1 MEHPGNWVLGACSA
15 ILGVAGLFVS
25 ARVGEGVAYYGG
37 LVMFAVGVLFAM
49 YLIKATFDAKESGHD

>member
-25 ARVGEGVAYYGG
+25 ARVGEGVGYYGG
-37 LVMFAVGVLFAM
+37 LAIFAAGILFTM
-49 YLIKATFDAKESGHD
+49 YLIKSSFDAQENGH